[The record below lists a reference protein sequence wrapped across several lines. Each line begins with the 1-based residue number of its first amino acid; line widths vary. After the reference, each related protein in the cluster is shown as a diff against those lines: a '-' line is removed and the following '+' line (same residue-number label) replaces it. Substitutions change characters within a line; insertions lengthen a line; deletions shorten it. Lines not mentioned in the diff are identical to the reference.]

1 MMTLLLSRWSQSP
14 RFALGSSCCKS
25 EGGQCI
31 FAFFYTQNKPVF
43 RRVPISFQ
51 PTGMVEATLVA
62 KRAHFEVLTWQTLQ
76 ASPQKRLQISFPK
89 LGPSS
94 PGCWAHTPNSRLYR
108 EVNNRVTRLI
118 SSPEVA
124 LCTSAFRYC

>member
-1 MMTLLLSRWSQSP
+1 MFFSYVYAYAWTQSSLWSVLLVMMTLLLSRWSQSP

-76 ASPQKRLQISFPK
+76 VQAPTKKIANQFSKVGTHYQSPNPIL
-89 LGPSS
+89 
-94 PGCWAHTPNSRLYR
+94 
-108 EVNNRVTRLI
+108 
-118 SSPEVA
+118 A
-124 LCTSAFRYC
+124 L